1 MEKETA
7 SIQQAFRNSSST
19 GTSATGIKAKP
30 EPFRLFFLIAA
41 TDAIFGA
48 TVWLPLALGSEIISG
63 VDAGVWHR
71 NALLFGTVPAILAGF
86 LLTALP
92 RWTKQPAVSQSTKR
106 LLAAT
111 WSAARAASFLSVT
124 AGLCLAAAFVL
135 FLTIVAAISVITSR
149 DHRNFKV
156 VLLLSCF
163 CGSIVLMAGTWHVE
177 FALRVAVASI
187 VGLIAII
194 GGRVIPALTAAY
206 AHNIGGR
213 LVIRHSTQ
221 VERVAAIASACALAA
236 WAVAPSARLT
246 GLACAT
252 ASFCQIMRV
261 AQWRG
266 WQGRTPWSIIALH
279 VGYCWIVVGF
289 MLLAIHAFVPERI
302 GRSAG
307 IHAWTIG
314 AMGTMG
320 LGIMA
325 SMIRKH
331 SRRPFSDS
339 APATAAFISI
349 TLSCLSRL
357 LAETS
362 VADIE
367 LWITMSAG
375 LWIVSFGL
383 FLLAFGGY
391 LLRRE

>member
-7 SIQQAFRNSSST
+7 SIQQASRN
-19 GTSATGIKAKP
+19 GSAAGINGKR

-48 TVWLPLALGSEIISG
+48 TVWLPLALGIEIISG

-92 RWTKQPAVSQSTKR
+92 RWTKQPAVSQSSVR

-111 WSAARAASFLSVT
+111 WLAARGASFLSTTV
-124 AGLCLAAAFVL
+124 GLLLAAVFVL
-135 FLTIVAAISVITSR
+135 SLTVVAARPVITSNDR
-149 DHRNFKV
+149 RNFKV

-163 CGSIVLMAGTWHVE
+163 CGSVVLSAGAWHTE
-177 FALRVAVASI
+177 LALRMTVASI
-187 VGLIAII
+187 VGLISII

-206 AHNIGGR
+206 AQSIGGR
-213 LVIRHSTQ
+213 LLVRPVMR
-221 VERVAAIASACALAA
+221 VEIVAAFAAASALAA
-236 WAVAPSARLT
+236 WVVAPQAQLT
-246 GLACAT
+246 GVACAI
-252 ASFCQIMRV
+252 ASCSQAMRV

-266 WQGRTPWSIIALH
+266 WQARAPWSIIALH
-279 VGYCWIVVGF
+279 IGYCWIVVGF

-314 AMGTMG
+314 AVGTMG

-375 LWIVSFGL
+375 LWIASFGL
-383 FLLAFGGY
+383 FLLAFGDY
-391 LLRRE
+391 LLQRQ